1 MKATIEHLR
10 ANYEKA
16 RARAES
22 ALQERERAF
31 LQLREAEIVEQGCK
45 VSGFTINACE
55 TCGRDESEF
64 ETCPHWPKEQG
75 P

>member
-10 ANYEKA
+10 VNYEKA

-31 LQLREAEIVEQGCK
+31 LQLRAAEIVEQGCK

-64 ETCPHWPKEQG
+64 ETCPNWPKEQV